1 MGQVNSKRMIG
12 IPVRTRDDRM
22 IGKVASLGIDADT
35 GHLVNILVATS
46 FVSGLLNDELI
57 IPWSQI
63 ISMNAEEVI
72 VSDLVVPA
80 GESSAAIA

>member
-1 MGQVNSKRMIG
+1 MGQINSKRIMG
-12 IPVRTRDDRM
+12 VQVKTRDGRM
-22 IGKVASLGIDADT
+22 IGKVSSLDIDADT

-57 IPWSQI
+57 ISWSQI

-80 GESSAAIA
+80 GASSAAIA